1 MMVFRLASR
10 MSGWSL
16 SRRFALAGGFVM
28 LFAMIGAGSWVTSR
42 IETNVVQNTVSS
54 TALFMDSFI
63 APLAQELE
71 NADTLS
77 IGPIRALDELLSG
90 TRLGE
95 RVVDIRI
102 WKPGGLVAY
111 STDFGLVGK
120 KLQPSAQLE
129 AAFSGHVTGGFA
141 DAGAGHQSPAA
152 SGPLLEIYSPIR
164 KDWTGD
170 VIAVAEF
177 YEKAGRLEH
186 DLAMVRLQSWAVIA
200 VVTILIGL
208 LLFGIVDRGSRT
220 IEHQRTALVMRVR
233 ELQEMSEENRRLRY
247 RAQRA
252 SSRVSE
258 VSEQLLRRLSAD
270 LHDGPAQLVGL
281 AALRLDSLKDIA
293 GKGQRDKEIAEL
305 ENVLGDVVHDIRNI
319 CQGLSLPELTEMT
332 LPRVVEHAIA
342 VHERRT
348 GTHVKRALSIA
359 RENVP
364 VPLKICLYRFIQE
377 GLNNAHHHAPGAETA
392 VTVTCEGA
400 IMRARVSNGPAA
412 GPAREKRMRGGLG
425 LRGLRDRIE
434 SLGGRLDFSHEPGDG
449 AELAMEIDMES
460 GTFDE

>member
-1 MMVFRLASR
+1 MVLRFASAW
-10 MSGWSL
+10 SGWSL

-28 LFAMIGAGSWVTSR
+28 LFSMLAVGGWVTSR
-42 IETNVVQNTVSS
+42 IETNVVQNAVSS

-71 NADTLS
+71 DTDTLS

-111 STDFGLVGK
+111 ASDFSLVGK
-120 KLQPSAQLE
+120 KLPPSAKLE
-129 AAFSGHVTGGFA
+129 AAFKGHVTGGFA
-141 DAGAGHQSPAA
+141 DTHDGHQAPPSA
-152 SGPLLEIYSPIR
+152 GPLLEIYAPIR

-177 YEKAGRLEH
+177 YEKAGPLEAA
-186 DLAMVRLQSWAVIA
+186 LARVRLQSWAAIA
-200 VVTILIGL
+200 AVTVLVGG

-220 IEHQRTALVMRVR
+220 IEQQRAALAGRVR
-233 ELQEMSEENRRLRY
+233 QLQAMSEENRQLRY

-281 AALRLDSLKDIA
+281 AALRLDSLKAIA
-293 GKGQRDKEIAEL
+293 GKKERDREIGEL
-305 ENVLGDVVHDIRNI
+305 ENTLGEVVHDIRNI
-319 CQGLSLPELTEMT
+319 CQGLSLPELANMP
-332 LPRVVEHAIA
+332 LPRVAEHAIA

-348 GTHVKRALSIA
+348 GTHVGRTIA
-359 RENVP
+359 IGRKDAPE
-364 VPLKICLYRFIQE
+364 PLKICLYRFIQE
-377 GLNNAHHHAPGAETA
+377 GLNNAHRHAAGAEVS
-392 VTVTCEGA
+392 VTVAEEGSLLK
-400 IMRARVSNGPAA
+400 ARIVNGPGTGGSKDA
-412 GPAREKRMRGGLG
+412 RMRGGLG

-434 SLGGRLDFSHEPGDG
+434 SLGGRLDFSLRPGKG
-449 AELAMEIDMES
+449 AELAMEIEMES

>member
-1 MMVFRLASR
+1 MVFRFASR
-10 MSGWSL
+10 ISGWSL

-28 LFAMIGAGSWVTSR
+28 LFAMLAAGSWVTSR

-71 NADTLS
+71 KSDTLS

-111 STDFGLVGK
+111 STDFSLVGK
-120 KLQPSAQLE
+120 KFPPSAELE
-129 AAFSGHVTGGFA
+129 SAFQGHVAGGFA
-141 DAGAGHQSPAA
+141 ESGINHQSPAA
-152 SGPLLEIYSPIR
+152 DGPLLEIYSPIR
-164 KDWTGD
+164 KDWTGE
-170 VIAVAEF
+170 VIAVVEF
-177 YEKAGRLEH
+177 YEKAGSLEQ
-186 DLAMVRLQSWAVIA
+186 DLSRVRLQSWAVIA
-200 VVTILIGL
+200 GITILIGS
-208 LLFGIVDRGSRT
+208 LLFGIVNRGSRI
-220 IEHQRTALVMRVR
+220 IESQRSALVERVR
-233 ELQEMSEENRRLRY
+233 ELQVMSEENRRLRY

-281 AALRLDSLKDIA
+281 AALRLDSLKNITSR
-293 GKGQRDKEIAEL
+293 KQRDRQIAEL
-305 ENVLGDVVHDIRNI
+305 ENVLGDVVRDIRNI
-319 CQGLSLPELTEMT
+319 CQGLSLPELKEMT
-332 LPRVVEHAIA
+332 LPALAEHAISA
-342 VHERRT
+342 HERRT
-348 GTHVKRALSIA
+348 ATHVARTVCLT
-359 RENVP
+359 RENAP

-377 GLNNAHHHAPGAETA
+377 GLNNARRHASGAETA
-392 VTVTCEGA
+392 VSVTQEGA
-400 IMRARVSNGPAA
+400 ILKARVTNGP
-412 GPAREKRMRGGLG
+412 GDGRGREAHLRGGLG
-425 LRGLRDRIE
+425 LRGLQDRIE
-434 SLGGRLDFSHEPGDG
+434 SLGGRLDFSHEPGKG
-449 AELAMEIDMES
+449 AVLAMEIDMES